1 MSCYVSWVS
10 QATGRLLGSS
20 IVGIGAKEFPFSSQF
35 YYAKVHSVYVP
46 LRRYTESLNVP
57 C

>member
-1 MSCYVSWVS
+1 MLCYVSWVS

-20 IVGIGAKEFPFSSQF
+20 IVGIGAKEFPFSSRF
-35 YYAKVHSVYVP
+35 YYARVHSVYVP
-46 LRRYTESLNVP
+46 LRRYTESFNVP